1 MKKLIFTL
9 FSATLFV
16 ACSNQEK
23 TVELPAEK
31 PIDKTIEFTIAPVV
45 DYTQPRYDSAS
56 AEIKLS
62 VYKPLYDPYRE
73 QILWDTVI
81 ARKELKEYMNAST
94 PLVIRKTFSIL
105 ESKEKIG
112 AGYSIS
118 YVTKPFTYPTYFA
131 FGGLAEFGKPTFK
144 VDVNL

>member
-9 FSATLFV
+9 LSASLLV
-16 ACSNQEK
+16 ACSDHNK

-31 PIDKTIEFTIAPVV
+31 PVTKTIEFKLSPAA

-81 ARKELKEYMNAST
+81 ARKELRLYLNAST
-94 PLVIRKTFSIL
+94 PLVITKTFSIL
-105 ESKEKIG
+105 ETKEKIG

-118 YVTKPFTYPTYFA
+118 YVSKPFTYPTYLA